1 MNKLLIGVAAAT
13 LLATT
18 AAQAQVGGNL
28 AAPPAVNLVLALTG
42 AAPALS
48 ETTFTLTTGEYYRL
62 TITTDGGAEVLFTAA
77 TLFQNIWM
85 NQIVVAGM
93 EIKLWGAAAAVAGV
107 EVGEGGAGDVAITFV
122 PIRPGEFPFWI
133 DEEAGI
139 GGMFIVQ

>member
-1 MNKLLIGVAAAT
+1 MKKIVTGAAMAV
-13 LLATT
+13 LLAAG

-28 AAPPAVNLVLALTG
+28 AAAPAENLTLALTG
-42 AAPALS
+42 AGPALS
-48 ETTFTLTTGEYYRL
+48 ETTFTLTTGDYYRL

-77 TLFQNIWM
+77 TFFQNIWM

-93 EIKLWGAAAAVAGV
+93 EIKLWGGATAVAGV

-122 PIRPGEFPFWI
+122 PIRPGEYPFWI

-139 GGMFIVQ
+139 GGTFIVQ